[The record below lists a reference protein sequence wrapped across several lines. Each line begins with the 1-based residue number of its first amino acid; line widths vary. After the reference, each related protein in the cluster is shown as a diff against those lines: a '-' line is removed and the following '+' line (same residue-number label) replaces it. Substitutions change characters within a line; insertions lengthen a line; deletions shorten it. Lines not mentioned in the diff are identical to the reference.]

1 MQTPPADPIRG
12 GRTLR
17 LPVTHRSL
25 ILTASGAYSMTY
37 TVNRRTRPAEA
48 FTMISNAFLRDTTLS
63 IAARGL
69 GAYLLTH
76 AVGFKLSASAVQKA
90 AGTGR
95 DKTRALLAEL
105 EQAGY
110 LVRER
115 VHERGRLRGVEYS
128 MSDEK
133 TRSEPSPENPSPVPP
148 AETPEQ
154 PTENKALE
162 NKALAQPSHKKIT
175 SEKTTQ
181 ENITP
186 PGGDDFAAAPDGGM
200 FPAPEKPAEEK
211 PERAFSAAT
220 VVATY
225 VDSYREKTG
234 GDPTK
239 RFIAQVGR
247 EAKALIAEGR
257 EPAKILTAA
266 TALGKTAYPTLER
279 QFAILQHGGQAS
291 PARRTMPGP
300 GVVHTREEIAQQ
312 ERAFAE
318 MPAATMLTPEEAEA
332 LMQELEMNS

>member
-1 MQTPPADPIRG
+1 
-12 GRTLR
+12 
-17 LPVTHRSL
+17 
-25 ILTASGAYSMTY
+25 MTY

-48 FTMISNAFLRDTTLS
+48 FTMISNVFLRDVSLS

-76 AVGFKLSASAVQKA
+76 SVGFKLSAAAVQKA

-105 EQAGY
+105 EAAGY

-115 VHERGRLRGVEYS
+115 VHEGGRLRGVDYS

-133 TRSEPSPENPSPVPP
+133 ARSEQSPENPSAVRP
-148 AETPEQ
+148 AETPVQE
-154 PTENKALE
+154 TGNKALE
-162 NKALAQPSHKKIT
+162 NKALVQPSHKKIT
-175 SEKTTQ
+175 SEKTIEEKT
-181 ENITP
+181 TP

-200 FPAPEKPAEEK
+200 FPEPEKRKDEK
-211 PERAFSAAT
+211 PEPEFSAAT
-220 VVATY
+220 VVAAY
-225 VDSYREKTG
+225 VDSHRASG
-234 GDPTK
+234 AGDPTK

-257 EPAKILTAA
+257 APELILAAA

-279 QFAILQHGGQAS
+279 QFAMNQRGGQAA
-291 PARRTMPGP
+291 PARRSMRGP

-312 ERAFAE
+312 ERAFAA